1 MGWFSSLGNRISGA
15 VHSLGQ
21 KVRGGIK
28 RGRKFVHDHAAQIER
43 VSKTIGDVAGV
54 VGNVATAALPFVAE
68 IPGVNVAVAGL
79 AAGGKAVEAGARWAQ
94 KGAGTARKAEAALTS
109 GEQAYAHGKTAIDQI
124 RHGHLI
130 KGYKEGQAA
139 VKGAQ
144 STRKQ
149 IEALRK

>member
-68 IPGVNVAVAGL
+68 IPGVNVAVAGV
-79 AAGGKAVEAGARWAQ
+79 AAGGKAAEAGARWVQ
-94 KGAGTARKAEAALTS
+94 KGAGTARKAEGWMTT
-109 GEQAYAHGKTAIDQI
+109 GEKVAHQIDDVRRHPHKTYQE
-124 RHGHLI
+124 L
-130 KGYKEGQAA
+130 
-139 VKGAQ
+139 Q
-144 STRKQ
+144 SKRKQ
-149 IEALRK
+149 IQSNI

>member
-1 MGWFSSLGNRISGA
+1 MGWFSSLGSRISGA
-15 VHSLGQ
+15 VHSIGQ
-21 KVRGGIK
+21 KVKGAVK
-28 RGRKFVHDHAAQIER
+28 VGRKFVHDHAAQIER

-54 VGNVATAALPFVAE
+54 VGNVASAALPFVAGV
-68 IPGVNVAVAGL
+68 PGVGEVAAGL
-79 AAGGKAVEAGARWAQ
+79 AAGGKAVEAGARWVQ
-94 KGAGTARKAEAALTS
+94 KGAGTARKAEAAMTS
-109 GEQAYAHGKTAIDQI
+109 GEQAYHHGEAAIDQI

-149 IEALRK
+149 IQSNI